1 MVKFH
6 DDILFAKAELTC
18 IFIDAKVMHQS
29 NSSSATHLAAPL
41 LPSCCCLF
49 QLITTLSRVQGRPLL
64 LSTYRQL
71 SKCPEVDTKTFVL
84 VFQHFYNRTFT
95 TLESVLQI
103 LQLVL
108 DLTSRDS
115 AKLHSRYP
123 TGEPLSLCYRYPR
136 SAAAQYGRRR
146 CCQL

>member
-6 DDILFAKAELTC
+6 DDIHFAKAELTC
-18 IFIDAKVMHQS
+18 IFIDAKVTSIKQQQCHTPRG
-29 NSSSATHLAAPL
+29 SSPAKLL
-41 LPSCCCLF
+41 LPVPIDNDLVSCARAHIIAIYHPWILKHLCSCF
-49 QLITTLSRVQGRPLL
+49 NTFTIVQ
-64 LSTYRQL
+64 
-71 SKCPEVDTKTFVL
+71 
-84 VFQHFYNRTFT
+84 FT

-123 TGEPLSLCYRYPR
+123 TREPLSLCYRYPR
-136 SAAAQYGRRR
+136 SAAARYGRRR